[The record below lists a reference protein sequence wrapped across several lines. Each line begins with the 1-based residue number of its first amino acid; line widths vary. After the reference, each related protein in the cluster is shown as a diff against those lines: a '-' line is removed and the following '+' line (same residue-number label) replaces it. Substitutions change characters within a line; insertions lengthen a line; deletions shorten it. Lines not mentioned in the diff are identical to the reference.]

1 MPISDQALERKI
13 ISVLLE
19 PTTTVEE
26 LLLLFNEQQPQQLEY
41 YAIIAIGTDRYDVL
55 QVNDLREPLEKY
67 GRSLATMALGA
78 VPGLLWPTAPLSKDQ
93 TDAAAAEQAK
103 NASPRCRLVVLNAN
117 GAVVGVLIGDGA
129 AIPKGLGDPLTL
141 LNPPG
146 PLVLG
151 AEESAPAPLPAPP
164 SLNAGFDGLAP
175 NQPLTVGSATVL
187 RVAVGV
193 PTATTRK
200 SGVFK
205 FDFAGS
211 SDPVSFNVLVDGD
224 PDTWEIM
231 PVKPVMIV
239 APPGT
244 TTQDAM
250 FMVTA
255 NQAGQDTLTI
265 TVERADTG
273 AMVQKLWLKVVAGAT
288 ASAQSL
294 VAAVPAD
301 APIAAPRLE
310 VSLPISSTDITRRQ
324 IEITIQSSA
333 QSFQAVVRA
342 DFPDEAMRATYTVP
356 VSGEEIQRAALRLRA
371 ELQKIVYYPGKDSG
385 GPFPFA
391 NNSTLMI
398 DEAVARTVTAPLA
411 DAAQQVW
418 QMLFTRPD
426 APDGLKQ
433 FANKLRSMPEQTS
446 IQIILDNANFII
458 PWTLLYDKPGKVTP
472 ENLDWSGFWGHR
484 YIIDVLP
491 PGRYPA
497 PTIESTPL
505 SMQLLFNDD
514 ANLSQFTT
522 AQEQFVRT
530 KLGGVQVNV
539 VRGSAAVQQAL
550 AAPIDA
556 GLLYFYCHGD
566 HVGDEAAST
575 LLASESALLFG
586 GPDHLRIVD
595 LRNLPAAPLARRPLV
610 FLNACEGGTQDA
622 FFYDGFMPFFIR
634 EQLARGFIG
643 TEVKAPQLLAHE
655 FAMLFLTQFAQ
666 GRPVGQILWDLRRK
680 YLDENHNILAF
691 NYTLYSLSEVRL
703 TQALIA
709 NAG

>member
-1 MPISDQALERKI
+1 
-13 ISVLLE
+13 V
-19 PTTTVEE
+19 
-26 LLLLFNEQQPQQLEY
+26 
-41 YAIIAIGTDRYDVL
+41 
-55 QVNDLREPLEKY
+55 
-67 GRSLATMALGA
+67 
-78 VPGLLWPTAPLSKDQ
+78 
-93 TDAAAAEQAK
+93 
-103 NASPRCRLVVLNAN
+103 
-117 GAVVGVLIGDGA
+117 
-129 AIPKGLGDPLTL
+129 
-141 LNPPG
+141 
-146 PLVLG
+146 
-151 AEESAPAPLPAPP
+151 SAPAPPAAPP

-175 NQPLTVGSATVL
+175 NQPLTIGSAAVL

-211 SDPVSFNVLVDGD
+211 SDPVNFNVAVVAD
-224 PDTWEIM
+224 PDVWEIV

-244 TTQDAM
+244 TTQDAL
-250 FMVTA
+250 FMVTPK
-255 NQAGQDTLTI
+255 QACQEKLTI
-265 TVERADTG
+265 IVERADTG
-273 AMVQKLWLKVVAGAT
+273 ATVHTLFLPVVAEDAT
-288 ASAQSL
+288 SAQPL
-294 VAAVPAD
+294 VAAVPS
-301 APIAAPRLE
+301 APALIAAPRLE
-310 VSLPISSTDITRRQ
+310 VSLPIASTEIARRQ
-324 IEITIQSSA
+324 IEIIIQTGA
-333 QSFQAVVRA
+333 QGFQAAVRA
-342 DFPDEAMRATYTVP
+342 DFPDETMRATYAVP
-356 VSGEEIQRAALRLRA
+356 VSGEEIQRAALRLRV
-371 ELQKIVYYPGKDSG
+371 ELQKIVFYPGRDSG

-391 NNSTLMI
+391 NNSTLTI
-398 DEAVARTVTAPLA
+398 DEAVARTATAPLA
-411 DAAQQVW
+411 DAAQQIW

-472 ENLDWSGFWGHR
+472 ENLDWSGFWGRR
-484 YIIDVLP
+484 YVIDVLP
-491 PGRYPA
+491 PGRYP
-497 PTIESTPL
+497 TPIIDASPL
-505 SMQLLFNDD
+505 RMELLFNDD
-514 ANLSQFTT
+514 ANLSQFTNE
-522 AQEQFVRT
+522 QEQFVRN

-566 HVGDEAAST
+566 HVGDEAGST

-622 FFYDGFMPFFIR
+622 FFYDGFMTFFIR

-643 TEVKAPQLLAHE
+643 TEVKAPQLLAHD
-655 FAMLFLTQFAQ
+655 FAIQFLTQFGQ
-666 GRPVGQILWDLRRK
+666 GQPVGKILWDLRRK
-680 YLDENHNILAF
+680 YLDEHHNILAF

-703 TQALIA
+703 MQALIA
-709 NAG
+709 PAG